1 MIKNEVD
8 AITLQYFVNNKFGKS
23 ISSENENLGEMVT
36 NAERKFYKKRIL
48 QLTKDLFKKQAPNDL
63 LQSTFDSFVF
73 SCISYFKFIDAS
85 EVMQEEYQDIKK
97 NEDAD
102 ENATDNIDMATVDE
116 GIFNVSSSEN
126 TLDSF
131 VTSKTVKMTNKILP
145 KMRPINITNNKFK
158 TKGVKEKKEKKEKKE
173 NKKKDNIKNIYGKA
187 ESEEKSQSEIRKE

>member
-23 ISSENENLGEMVT
+23 ISLENDNLSSTVT
-36 NAERKFYKKRIL
+36 NADRKFYKKRIL
-48 QLTKDLFKKQAPNDL
+48 QLMKDIFKKQAPNDL

-73 SCISYFKFIDAS
+73 SSISYFKFIDAS

-97 NEDAD
+97 NEDTV
-102 ENATDNIDMATVDE
+102 ENATDNIDMDTVDE

-145 KMRPINITNNKFK
+145 KMRPINITTDKFK
-158 TKGVKEKKEKKEKKE
+158 TKGVKEKKEKKE

-187 ESEEKSQSEIRKE
+187 QSEEKSQTEIRKEQ